1 MTQRQISKGQIV
13 RSLIILLL
21 FAATSVLLHATSSVT
36 AVPIKKT
43 LAEFPA
49 RIGQWRLIDSY
60 LSSSDILE
68 MLGVKDYIQYNYVN
82 SQGDQVNLYIGYY
95 DAVGVTGSYHSPKNC
110 LPGGGWGIAEVKKV
124 PLQGETNRG
133 KPATVAEMLIQNG
146 SEYQVVLYWY
156 QNRGRI
162 IHSEYWEKVYLV
174 LDALF
179 QGRRDGSFVRIMMH
193 VKDGDIQGT
202 EEKAKQFAEQVQVLL
217 QDYLPGATI

>member
-1 MTQRQISKGQIV
+1 MGQIV
-13 RSLIILLL
+13 RSLLILFL

-49 RIGQWRLIDSY
+49 QIGEWRLIDSY

-82 SQGDQVNLYIGYY
+82 PQGDQVNLYIGYY

-124 PLQGETNRG
+124 PLQGETSRG
-133 KPATVAEMLIQNG
+133 KPATVAEMLIQDG

-179 QGRRDGSFVRIMMH
+179 KGRRDGSFVRIMMY

>member
-68 MLGVKDYIQYNYVN
+68 MLGVKDYIQYNYAN
-82 SQGDQVNLYIGYY
+82 PQGDQVNLYIGYY

-124 PLQGETNRG
+124 PLQGETSRG

-179 QGRRDGSFVRIMMH
+179 KGRRDGSFVRIMMH